1 MGFFFLC
8 TIKQDFK
15 DFVHDIELIIDNYSK
30 QK

>member
-1 MGFFFLC
+1 MGGFFLC